1 MCHGL
6 GSTPVESRNPRQGG
20 HRDAGFPLLLP
31 GLPPR
36 LYIYGAISTFRR
48 VRSALW
54 PAGFPVY
61 ASVVPFPHPPAS
73 ETAGFMLLTRCLPR
87 LSHGLAD
94 TSATLGNDCWLG
106 FIITGLSP
114 DQKRLALLGAQQFY
128 SPTGRNCP
136 LFSDRSVNKEK
147 PDRVVRNSGK
157 IVHDRYASPSMMA
170 IQGETGCGREARRET
185 CCPRFTGSRGPERP
199 LPHLGGARRR
209 RYPKQ
214 GPRVTPGSLPGH
226 SRLPPPRVSAAD
238 AGGSADWV
246 RRGGGHS
253 PDPYC
258 RGRWGVRDQAGTKPE
273 PGRLTPPCAAG
284 RPARLG

>member
-136 LFSDRSVNKEK
+136 LFSDRSENKDK
-147 PDRVVRNSGK
+147 PDREVRSSGK
-157 IVHDRYASPSMMA
+157 VVHGRDRSLTMMA
-170 IQGETGCGREARRET
+170 IQAGKRVPSPADSVESTRARRVGGT
-185 CCPRFTGSRGPERP
+185 TRRTLFFPWRRPSGQQQTGPAAFDDHAALRSNATRTPWMISSRAGIRS
-199 LPHLGGARRR
+199 G
-209 RYPKQ
+209 K
-214 GPRVTPGSLPGH
+214 S
-226 SRLPPPRVSAAD
+226 SFSA
-238 AGGSADWV
+238 W
-246 RRGGGHS
+246 R
-253 PDPYC
+253 
-258 RGRWGVRDQAGTKPE
+258 
-273 PGRLTPPCAAG
+273 
-284 RPARLG
+284 